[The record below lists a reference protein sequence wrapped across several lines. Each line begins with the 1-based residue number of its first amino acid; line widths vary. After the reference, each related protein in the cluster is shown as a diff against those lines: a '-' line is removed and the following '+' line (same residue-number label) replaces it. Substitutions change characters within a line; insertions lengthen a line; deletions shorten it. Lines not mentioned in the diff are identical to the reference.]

1 MSSLLTWVCGCRS
14 GWTWSP
20 VELQSQGA
28 CRDSSPGK
36 PLANGVDFNRSSD
49 SSSGKTDLCLSY
61 LQVFR
66 FNWTKP
72 NFNSSSLFQNVQTR
86 CTEQLRAAEQEL
98 SGRQEEVKRSLTAVQ
113 DQTAEN
119 RTVLDQQQAEL
130 QDHMETCQQLVHGF
144 LQEELQQDVPTGTQF
159 NLPVPFCFYLLGSGF
174 YTLLCCC
181 LQVRHL
187 SGESLCIRGS
197 WWSCRAAVSC
207 WRAWGGSRRSCRPPW
222 RRRSW
227 TRRRKRTN
235 TVRST
240 TYVHFPFIF
249 LLEEDSD
256 LCLLPWYSSSSGCL
270 LLIR

>member
-1 MSSLLTWVCGCRS
+1 MGSISTEVQTLHQVKLTSVCRFCRFS
-14 GWTWSP
+14 GLI
-20 VELQSQGA
+20 ELNLTLILRLFS
-28 CRDSSPGK
+28 RTSR
-36 PLANGVDFNRSSD
+36 LAA
-49 SSSGKTDLCLSY
+49 L
-61 LQVFR
+61 
-66 FNWTKP
+66 
-72 NFNSSSLFQNVQTR
+72 NSSELPSRSCPVGRRRWSGLWRPYRTR
-86 CTEQLRAAEQEL
+86 PPRTGRSWTNSRLSSRTTWRRASSWSTA
-98 SGRQEEVKRSLTAVQ
+98 SCRRSCS
-113 DQTAEN
+113 
-119 RTVLDQQQAEL
+119 RTFPPV
-130 QDHMETCQQLVHGF
+130 
-144 LQEELQQDVPTGTQF
+144 QF

-174 YTLLCCC
+174 NTLLCCC

-235 TVRST
+235 TVRLT

-256 LCLLPWYSSSSGCL
+256 LCLLPWYSSCSYTRNIVGL
-270 LLIR
+270 LWLHFY